1 MRFTPLI
8 LGCALALLSLYS
20 FFYGQAS
27 SNTIVTFDREGVLSQ
42 FIRQLAEVK
51 ASESQVEH
59 STRRFNEVLRKI
71 LVDLAKQK
79 RVIIL
84 SKKDVLAGGLDIT
97 DEVRM
102 KLSQAMR
109 NKS

>member
-1 MRFTPLI
+1 MGCVLAVFGAFTV
-8 LGCALALLSLYS
+8 
-20 FFYGQAS
+20 FYGVATQKS
-27 SNTIVTFDREGVLSQ
+27 IVIFDKEEVLSQ

-51 ASESQVEH
+51 ATESQVDQ
-59 STRRFNEVLRKI
+59 STRRFNSVLNKV
-71 LVDLAKQK
+71 LVELAKQK
-79 RVIIL
+79 KAIIL
-84 SKKDVLAGGLDIT
+84 RKNDVLAGGIDIT